1 MSFNFHVAHL
11 GKVLVN
17 SHRGY
22 CHVYPENTLPAFE
35 GALQEGTHS
44 IEIDVAMTTDNE
56 IVVIHDHSVDRT
68 SNGTGYVEQMSLSD
82 LSVLD
87 FGGWFDQSFAGT
99 KIPTLRECL
108 IWAVDSGVG
117 LVVEVKQRKRHKEF
131 INELDKLLKS
141 LPGSIEHIQLLS
153 FDHVL
158 LNIAKSSIEN
168 LNIQVVTLARYNDQL
183 AAVKASNAD
192 CVCVEYPH
200 VHVDDLLA
208 YKNEGLCV
216 RMFLPT
222 MSNGLSPTEH
232 FNRHFGYDVHNEII
246 GWLRNGLIDMISH
259 DDIAMLKSLVY
270 EAGLEP
276 V

>member
-1 MSFNFHVAHL
+1 M
-11 GKVLVN
+11 
-17 SHRGY
+17 
-22 CHVYPENTLPAFE
+22 
-35 GALQEGTHS
+35 
-44 IEIDVAMTTDNE
+44 
-56 IVVIHDHSVDRT
+56 
-68 SNGTGYVEQMSLSD
+68 
-82 LSVLD
+82 
-87 FGGWFDQSFAGT
+87 
-99 KIPTLRECL
+99 
-108 IWAVDSGVG
+108 
-117 LVVEVKQRKRHKEF
+117 
-131 INELDKLLKS
+131 
-141 LPGSIEHIQLLS
+141 
-153 FDHVL
+153 
-158 LNIAKSSIEN
+158 
-168 LNIQVVTLARYNDQL
+168 TLARYNDQL

-200 VHVDDLLA
+200 VHVEDLQA

-246 GWLRNGLIDMISH
+246 GWLRDGLIDMISH